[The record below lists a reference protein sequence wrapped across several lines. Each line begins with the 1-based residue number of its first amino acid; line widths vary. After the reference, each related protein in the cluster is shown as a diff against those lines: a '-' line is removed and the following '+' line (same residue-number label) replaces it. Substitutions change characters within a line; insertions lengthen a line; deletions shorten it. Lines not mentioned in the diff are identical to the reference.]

1 MSLKRDTIWNIAGM
15 GLPLLAGVLFVPFM
29 LERLGNER
37 FGVVTLIWALI
48 GYFGLFDMGVGRALT
63 VEISKLRAAGHDG
76 GVGEALHAGLF
87 ITLATGAV
95 GAAIML
101 SIAPYLSHDWL
112 KVSPQWQSDTQT
124 AFQIAALG
132 IIPTTV
138 ASGVRGALEGA
149 GRFAASNAIRLF
161 LGLCMFALPAVS
173 LTLHGNHLW
182 CIALYLVG
190 VRVAAALISL
200 LCMRSQ
206 VGVRPNPSNV
216 KSRIRPLLSYGVWV
230 TVSGIVGPMMIY
242 GDRFFVAVAVSA
254 DQLPFYAIPQEAL
267 QRLLIIPGALVA
279 ALLPRF
285 ASSNGSLLADTYK
298 RNYRRVCLVM
308 LLACAAAAV
317 FAQPVLAWWLTPAF
331 AERATPIVLILAV
344 AIWFNSI
351 AHLPHTVLH
360 AHGRTKVTAMFHL
373 SELGF
378 YFVALYWLATHFGLV
393 GAAIAWLARV
403 LLDLVLL
410 EVAANKLLKRQTAHV
425 IA

>member
-1 MSLKRDTIWNIAGM
+1 M

-149 GRFAASNAIRLF
+149 GAVCGVECNPAFSWLVHVRASCCVAHAARQPSLVYSPLSGWRARGCCLDQFVMHEIAGWCLTQSVQREISHQAIAQLRRL
-161 LGLCMFALPAVS
+161 GDS
-173 LTLHGNHLW
+173 L
-182 CIALYLVG
+182 
-190 VRVAAALISL
+190 RDS
-200 LCMRSQ
+200 
-206 VGVRPNPSNV
+206 RPNDDLRGS
-216 KSRIRPLLSYGVWV
+216 
-230 TVSGIVGPMMIY
+230 
-242 GDRFFVAVAVSA
+242 FFRRRCGKRRSVAV
-254 DQLPFYAIPQEAL
+254 LCYT
-267 QRLLIIPGALVA
+267 PGGPSTLVDHSRCSRRGVA
-279 ALLPRF
+279 SEVRF
-285 ASSNGSLLADTYK
+285 
-298 RNYRRVCLVM
+298 V
-308 LLACAAAAV
+308 
-317 FAQPVLAWWLTPAF
+317 
-331 AERATPIVLILAV
+331 
-344 AIWFNSI
+344 
-351 AHLPHTVLH
+351 
-360 AHGRTKVTAMFHL
+360 
-373 SELGF
+373 
-378 YFVALYWLATHFGLV
+378 
-393 GAAIAWLARV
+393 
-403 LLDLVLL
+403 
-410 EVAANKLLKRQTAHV
+410 
-425 IA
+425 